1 MQLFCPLLLT
11 PEILKRKL
19 LSAAAARLGL
29 REEDN
34 LEGSG
39 QSFQHSELATIKF
52 SQSRILVPRN

>member
-19 LSAAAARLGL
+19 LSAARLGL
-29 REEDN
+29 SEEDN

-39 QSFQHSELATIKF
+39 QSFQHFELATIKF
-52 SQSRILVPRN
+52 S